1 MAPPER
7 TTRSGTASVLPPAP
21 TVLSNRVRISNREP
35 ACRDLG
41 GEKSD
46 EDGDGY
52 ELEKRGKGRDDL
64 DGDEGEDEDD
74 DIIDMDEG
82 KDAPILRFGPPKGR
96 RDAASVDGKILIF
109 VTVDLFLFFL
119 F

>member
-1 MAPPER
+1 VAPPER

-21 TVLSNRVRISNREP
+21 TILSSRVRISNREP
-35 ACRDLG
+35 ARRDLG
-41 GEKSD
+41 EEKSD

-52 ELEKRGKGRDDL
+52 ELEKRGKGRDDS
-64 DGDEGEDEDD
+64 DGDEGEDED
-74 DIIDMDEG
+74 IDMDEG

-109 VTVDLFLFFL
+109 VTVNLFLFF
-119 F
+119 